1 MLREL
6 NSTDQWSEFMS
17 RMRHQFEELLE
28 SKPACLQDMVQELRE
43 HEDSITFSI
52 LCAIAFQR
60 WKDID
65 LTILPTQMQRL
76 GYYASIQGPWLV
88 CSKTKKQHDT
98 MLFAA
103 QAAQVLAAA
112 NMMLASAPSTGRT
125 ESSLAA

>member
-1 MLREL
+1 
-6 NSTDQWSEFMS
+6 
-17 RMRHQFEELLE
+17 
-28 SKPACLQDMVQELRE
+28 
-43 HEDSITFSI
+43 
-52 LCAIAFQR
+52 
-60 WKDID
+60 
-65 LTILPTQMQRL
+65 MQRL

-112 NMMLASAPSTGRT
+112 NMMLASAPSTGRA